1 MAKIPPDP
9 AVRCSHVLIKHAESR
24 NPISRRTNKS
34 TAEYSLA
41 DAEAEMDKWIAS
53 LKKDERPLPE
63 KFAALAA
70 HRSDCGSFALGGDLG
85 WFGTGEMQSQFE
97 EAAITTKIGEVS
109 KPFNSDSGTHI
120 LFRTG

>member
-1 MAKIPPDP
+1 MAKIPPDT

-53 LKKDERPLPE
+53 LKKDAKKAIEAVKAPTLTQCRGKVTTP
-63 KFAALAA
+63 
-70 HRSDCGSFALGGDLG
+70 ALGVAVID
-85 WFGTGEMQSQFE
+85 TMAA
-97 EAAITTKIGEVS
+97 EAAATLDAADAEVA
-109 KPFNSDSGTHI
+109 
-120 LFRTG
+120 